1 MQKKSDDCKATA
13 LDLLG
18 AASALISRK
27 DRNDLWRIAF
37 GSADLTAADR
47 YTVNRIRVSLRYRL
61 TMRSTT

>member
-27 DRNDLWRIAF
+27 DRNDLWQIAF

-47 YTVNRIRVSLRYRL
+47 YTVNRIRDRL